1 MTFIIESLFAVFKDF
16 HWLVSIDTLLIF
28 FVNYLMFHAAGRVKI
43 SWRLLLLGGLL
54 SVVLTPLLPMGF
66 KFLLNPLIL
75 FCFSYY
81 KRPDLPWIEPVFNSF
96 YAWGTTNIIIRGLS
110 LIVFPLLLG
119 ADLTSRIPES
129 LTEFICVVVTYPIY
143 LLVHRF
149 IGYEYLQVEEK
160 ERLRIHFT
168 PIVIGVSFAFL
179 SYGLLNEFMP
189 YFASIWPVEVV
200 NNYAKL
206 VVLLATGAF
215 FIVVSYANQW
225 IKDELFLEL
234 KEEQERHFQSLQESS
249 RHILHLYQELYRDG
263 VPKVVVPKKAKT
275 VLATSQEGDSQNL
288 SEEEV
293 PFSKV
298 MPDIPNL
305 LSQLLR
311 SVIESKYMEFHAV
324 GVDFIMEVP
333 DPISPSHIDIVDL
346 SAVLTTFLDNA
357 LLRAHGQENSL
368 VRLSYY
374 QSGEVQVLSV
384 ETILSQDSAE
394 APHKAYENHL
404 SINEQLAL
412 RMKSSSID
420 SNLNTKQL
428 VKKYIERR
436 FDV

>member
-298 MPDIPNL
+298 MPDISNL

-324 GVDFIMEVP
+324 GIDFIMEVP
-333 DPISPSHIDIVDL
+333 DPISPSHIDIVEL

-384 ETILSQDSAE
+384 ETTLSQDSAE

-404 SINEQLAL
+404 SINEQLEDI
-412 RMKSSSID
+412 M
-420 SNLNTKQL
+420 
-428 VKKYIERR
+428 ERYPQSKLSFKNDKFIYR
-436 FDV
+436 QQFEY

>member
-189 YFASIWPVEVV
+189 YFASIWPVEVI

-324 GVDFIMEVP
+324 GIDFIMEVP

-374 QSGEVQVLSV
+374 QSDEVQVLSV
-384 ETILSQDSAE
+384 ETTLSQDSAE

-404 SINEQLAL
+404 SINEQLEDI
-412 RMKSSSID
+412 M
-420 SNLNTKQL
+420 
-428 VKKYIERR
+428 ERYPQSKLSFKNDKFIYR
-436 FDV
+436 QQFEY

>member
-43 SWRLLLLGGLL
+43 SWWLLLLGGLL

-119 ADLTSRIPES
+119 DDLTSRIPES

-234 KEEQERHFQSLQESS
+234 KEEQDRHFQSLQESS

-324 GVDFIMEVP
+324 GIDFIMEVP

-384 ETILSQDSAE
+384 ETTLSQDSAE

-404 SINEQLAL
+404 SINEQ
-412 RMKSSSID
+412 
-420 SNLNTKQL
+420 
-428 VKKYIERR
+428 IEDIMERYPQSKLSFKNDKFIYR
-436 FDV
+436 QQFEC

>member
-1 MTFIIESLFAVFKDF
+1 MTSIIESLLAAFKDF

-189 YFASIWPVEVV
+189 YFTSIWPVEVV

-206 VVLLATGAF
+206 VILLATGAF

-298 MPDIPNL
+298 MPDISNL

-324 GVDFIMEVP
+324 GIDFIMEVP

-357 LLRAHGQENSL
+357 LLIAHGQENSL

-404 SINEQLAL
+404 SINEQLEDI
-412 RMKSSSID
+412 M
-420 SNLNTKQL
+420 
-428 VKKYIERR
+428 ERYPQSKLSFKNEKFIYR
-436 FDV
+436 QQFEY

>member
-1 MTFIIESLFAVFKDF
+1 MTSIIESLFAVFKDF

-129 LTEFICVVVTYPIY
+129 LTEFFCVVFTYPIY

-324 GVDFIMEVP
+324 GIDFIMEVS

-384 ETILSQDSAE
+384 ETTLSQDSAE

-404 SINEQLAL
+404 SINEQLEDI
-412 RMKSSSID
+412 M
-420 SNLNTKQL
+420 
-428 VKKYIERR
+428 ERYPQSKLSFKNDKFIYR
-436 FDV
+436 QQFEY

>member
-43 SWRLLLLGGLL
+43 SWWLLLLGGLL

-298 MPDIPNL
+298 MPDISNL

-324 GVDFIMEVP
+324 GIDFIMEVP

-357 LLRAHGQENSL
+357 LLRAHDQENSL

-384 ETILSQDSAE
+384 ETTLSQDSAE

-404 SINEQLAL
+404 SINEQ
-412 RMKSSSID
+412 
-420 SNLNTKQL
+420 
-428 VKKYIERR
+428 IEDIMERYPQSKLSFKNDKFIYR
-436 FDV
+436 QQFEY

>member
-1 MTFIIESLFAVFKDF
+1 MTSIIESLLAVFKDF

-43 SWRLLLLGGLL
+43 SWWLLLLGGLL

-298 MPDIPNL
+298 MPDISNL

-324 GVDFIMEVP
+324 GIDFIMEVP

-357 LLRAHGQENSL
+357 LLRAHGQDNSL

-384 ETILSQDSAE
+384 ETTLSQDSAK

-404 SINEQLAL
+404 SINEQ
-412 RMKSSSID
+412 
-420 SNLNTKQL
+420 
-428 VKKYIERR
+428 IEDIMERYPQSKLSFKNDKFIYR
-436 FDV
+436 QQFEY

>member
-1 MTFIIESLFAVFKDF
+1 MTSIIESLFAVFKDF

-298 MPDIPNL
+298 MPDISNL

-324 GVDFIMEVP
+324 GIDFIMEVP

-357 LLRAHGQENSL
+357 LLIAHGQENSL

-384 ETILSQDSAE
+384 ETLLSQDSAE

-404 SINEQLAL
+404 SINEQLEDI
-412 RMKSSSID
+412 M
-420 SNLNTKQL
+420 
-428 VKKYIERR
+428 ERYPQSKLSFKNEKFIYR
-436 FDV
+436 QQFEY

>member
-119 ADLTSRIPES
+119 DDLMSRIPES
-129 LTEFICVVVTYPIY
+129 LTEFICVIVTYPLY

-206 VVLLATGAF
+206 AVLLATGAF

-263 VPKVVVPKKAKT
+263 VPKVVVSKKAKT

-298 MPDIPNL
+298 MPDISNL

-324 GVDFIMEVP
+324 GIDFIMEVP

-384 ETILSQDSAE
+384 ETTLSQDSAE

-404 SINEQLAL
+404 SINEQ
-412 RMKSSSID
+412 
-420 SNLNTKQL
+420 
-428 VKKYIERR
+428 IEDIMERYPQSKLSFKNDKFIYR
-436 FDV
+436 QQFEY

>member
-1 MTFIIESLFAVFKDF
+1 MTSIIESLFAVFKDF

-288 SEEEV
+288 CEEEV

-298 MPDIPNL
+298 MPDISNL

-324 GVDFIMEVP
+324 GIDFIMEVP

-384 ETILSQDSAE
+384 ETTLSQDSAE

-404 SINEQLAL
+404 SINEQLEDI
-412 RMKSSSID
+412 M
-420 SNLNTKQL
+420 
-428 VKKYIERR
+428 ERYPQSKLSFKNDQFIYR
-436 FDV
+436 QQFEC

>member
-1 MTFIIESLFAVFKDF
+1 MTSIIESLFAVFKDF

-43 SWRLLLLGGLL
+43 SWWLLLLGGLL

-129 LTEFICVVVTYPIY
+129 LTEFICVVVTYPLY

-298 MPDIPNL
+298 MPDISNL

-311 SVIESKYMEFHAV
+311 SVIESKYMEFNAV
-324 GVDFIMEVP
+324 GIDFIMEVP

-346 SAVLTTFLDNA
+346 SAVLMTFLDNA

-384 ETILSQDSAE
+384 ETTLSQDSAD

-404 SINEQLAL
+404 SINEQLEDI
-412 RMKSSSID
+412 M
-420 SNLNTKQL
+420 
-428 VKKYIERR
+428 ERYPQSKLSFKNDKFIYR
-436 FDV
+436 QQFEC

>member
-1 MTFIIESLFAVFKDF
+1 MTSIIESLFAVFKDF

-298 MPDIPNL
+298 MPDISNL

-311 SVIESKYMEFHAV
+311 SVIESKYMEFNAV
-324 GVDFIMEVP
+324 GIDFIMEVP

-384 ETILSQDSAE
+384 ETTLSQDSAD

-404 SINEQLAL
+404 SINEQLEDI
-412 RMKSSSID
+412 M
-420 SNLNTKQL
+420 
-428 VKKYIERR
+428 ERYPQSKLSFKNDKFIYR
-436 FDV
+436 QQFEC

>member
-234 KEEQERHFQSLQESS
+234 KEEQDRHFQSLQESS

-324 GVDFIMEVP
+324 GIDFIMEVP

-384 ETILSQDSAE
+384 ETTLSQDSAE

-404 SINEQLAL
+404 SINEQ
-412 RMKSSSID
+412 
-420 SNLNTKQL
+420 
-428 VKKYIERR
+428 IEDIMDRYPQSKLSFKNDKFIYR
-436 FDV
+436 QQFEY

>member
-43 SWRLLLLGGLL
+43 PWRLLLLGGLL

-298 MPDIPNL
+298 MPDISNL

-324 GVDFIMEVP
+324 GIDFIMEVP

-384 ETILSQDSAE
+384 ETTLSQDSAE

-404 SINEQLAL
+404 SINEQ
-412 RMKSSSID
+412 
-420 SNLNTKQL
+420 
-428 VKKYIERR
+428 IEDIMERYPQSKLSFKNDKFIYR
-436 FDV
+436 QQFEY

>member
-1 MTFIIESLFAVFKDF
+1 MTSIIESLLAVFKDF

-110 LIVFPLLLG
+110 LIVFPFLLG

-298 MPDIPNL
+298 MPDISNL

-324 GVDFIMEVP
+324 GIDFIMEVP

-404 SINEQLAL
+404 SINEQLEDI
-412 RMKSSSID
+412 M
-420 SNLNTKQL
+420 
-428 VKKYIERR
+428 ERYPQSKLSFKNEKFIYR
-436 FDV
+436 QQFEY

>member
-1 MTFIIESLFAVFKDF
+1 MTSIVEGLLAVLKDLQ
-16 HWLVSIDTLLIF
+16 WLIVIDTLLVF
-28 FVNYLMFHAAGRVKI
+28 LVNYLMFNAAGRVKV
-43 SWRLLLLGGLL
+43 SWRLLLVGGLI
-54 SVVLTPLLPMGF
+54 SVVLTPILPIGF

-96 YAWGTTNIIIRGLS
+96 YAWGTTNIIMRGLS
-110 LIVFPLLLG
+110 FFILPLLLG
-119 ADLTSRIPES
+119 DDLVSRIPEP
-129 LTEFICVVVTYPIY
+129 LTTFMCVVATYPLY
-143 LLVHRF
+143 LLIHRF

-179 SYGLLNEFMP
+179 SYGLLNDFMP

-206 VVLLATGAF
+206 IVLLATGAF

-263 VPKVVVPKKAKT
+263 VPKVVVPKKVKT
-275 VLATSQEGDSQNL
+275 VLATSQEGDTQNL
-288 SEEEV
+288 SDEEV

-298 MPDIPNL
+298 MPDISNL

-333 DPISPSHIDIVDL
+333 DPISPVHIDVVDL

-368 VRLSYY
+368 VRMSYY
-374 QSGEVQVLSV
+374 QRGEVQVLSV
-384 ETILSQDSAE
+384 ETTLSQDSAE
-394 APHKAYENHL
+394 APHEAYESHL
-404 SINEQLAL
+404 SINEQLEDI
-412 RMKSSSID
+412 M
-420 SNLNTKQL
+420 
-428 VKKYIERR
+428 ERYPQSKLSFKNDTFIYR
-436 FDV
+436 QQFEY

>member
-1 MTFIIESLFAVFKDF
+1 MTSIIESLFAVFKDF

-275 VLATSQEGDSQNL
+275 ILATSQEGDSQNL

-298 MPDIPNL
+298 MPDISNL

-324 GVDFIMEVP
+324 GIDFIMEVP

-384 ETILSQDSAE
+384 ETTLSQDNAE

-404 SINEQLAL
+404 SINEQLEDI
-412 RMKSSSID
+412 M
-420 SNLNTKQL
+420 
-428 VKKYIERR
+428 ERYPQSKLSFKNDKFIYR
-436 FDV
+436 QQFEC

>member
-298 MPDIPNL
+298 MPDISNL

-324 GVDFIMEVP
+324 GIDFIMEVP

-404 SINEQLAL
+404 SINEQLEDIMESYPQSKL
-412 RMKSSSID
+412 SFKNDKLIYR
-420 SNLNTKQL
+420 QQFE
-428 VKKYIERR
+428 Y
-436 FDV
+436 

>member
-1 MTFIIESLFAVFKDF
+1 MTSIIESLFAVFKDF

-54 SVVLTPLLPMGF
+54 SVVLIPLLPMGF

-298 MPDIPNL
+298 MPDISNL

-324 GVDFIMEVP
+324 GIDFIMEVP

-374 QSGEVQVLSV
+374 QSGELQVLSV
-384 ETILSQDSAE
+384 ETTLSQDSTE

-404 SINEQLAL
+404 SINEQLEDI
-412 RMKSSSID
+412 M
-420 SNLNTKQL
+420 
-428 VKKYIERR
+428 ERYPQSKLSFKNDKFIYR
-436 FDV
+436 QQFEC

>member
-1 MTFIIESLFAVFKDF
+1 MTSIIESLFAVFKDF

-129 LTEFICVVVTYPIY
+129 LTEFTCVVVTYPIY

-263 VPKVVVPKKAKT
+263 VPKVVVSKKAKT

-324 GVDFIMEVP
+324 GIDFIMEVP

-357 LLRAHGQENSL
+357 LLRAHDQENSL

-384 ETILSQDSAE
+384 ETTLSQDSAE

-404 SINEQLAL
+404 SINEQ
-412 RMKSSSID
+412 
-420 SNLNTKQL
+420 
-428 VKKYIERR
+428 IEDIMERYPQSKLSFKNDKLIYR
-436 FDV
+436 QQFEY

>member
-1 MTFIIESLFAVFKDF
+1 MTSIIESLFAVFKDF

-189 YFASIWPVEVV
+189 YFTSIWPVEVV

-298 MPDIPNL
+298 MPDISNL

-324 GVDFIMEVP
+324 GIDFIMEVP

-384 ETILSQDSAE
+384 ETTLSQDSAE

-404 SINEQLAL
+404 SINEQLEDI
-412 RMKSSSID
+412 M
-420 SNLNTKQL
+420 
-428 VKKYIERR
+428 ERYPQSKLSFKNEKFIYR
-436 FDV
+436 QQFEY

>member
-206 VVLLATGAF
+206 AVLLATGAF

-263 VPKVVVPKKAKT
+263 VPKVVVSKKAKT

-298 MPDIPNL
+298 MPDISNL

-324 GVDFIMEVP
+324 GIDFIMEVL

-384 ETILSQDSAE
+384 ETTLSQDSAE

-404 SINEQLAL
+404 SINEQ
-412 RMKSSSID
+412 
-420 SNLNTKQL
+420 
-428 VKKYIERR
+428 IEDIMERYPQSKLSFKNDKFIYR
-436 FDV
+436 QQFEY

>member
-1 MTFIIESLFAVFKDF
+1 MTSIIESLFAVFKDF

-43 SWRLLLLGGLL
+43 SWWLLLLGGLL

-298 MPDIPNL
+298 MPDISNL

-324 GVDFIMEVP
+324 GIDFIMEVP

-357 LLRAHGQENSL
+357 LLRAHGQDNSL

-384 ETILSQDSAE
+384 ETTLSQDSAK

-404 SINEQLAL
+404 SINEQ
-412 RMKSSSID
+412 
-420 SNLNTKQL
+420 
-428 VKKYIERR
+428 IEDIMERYPQSKLSFKNDKFIYR
-436 FDV
+436 QQFEC

>member
-1 MTFIIESLFAVFKDF
+1 MTSIIESLLAVFKDF

-206 VVLLATGAF
+206 AVLLATGAF

-263 VPKVVVPKKAKT
+263 VPKVVVSKKAKT

-298 MPDIPNL
+298 MPDISNL

-324 GVDFIMEVP
+324 GIDFIMEVP

-357 LLRAHGQENSL
+357 LLRAHGQDNSL

-384 ETILSQDSAE
+384 ETTLSQDSAK

-404 SINEQLAL
+404 SINEQ
-412 RMKSSSID
+412 
-420 SNLNTKQL
+420 
-428 VKKYIERR
+428 IEDIMERYPQSKLSFKNDKFIYR
-436 FDV
+436 QQFEY

>member
-298 MPDIPNL
+298 MPDISNL

-324 GVDFIMEVP
+324 GIDFIMEVP
-333 DPISPSHIDIVDL
+333 DPISPTHIDIVDL

-384 ETILSQDSAE
+384 ETTLSQDSAE

-404 SINEQLAL
+404 SINEQLEDI
-412 RMKSSSID
+412 M
-420 SNLNTKQL
+420 
-428 VKKYIERR
+428 ERYPQSKLSFKNDKFIYR
-436 FDV
+436 QQFEY

>member
-263 VPKVVVPKKAKT
+263 VPKVVVSKKAKT

-298 MPDIPNL
+298 MPDISNL

-324 GVDFIMEVP
+324 GIDFIMEVP

-384 ETILSQDSAE
+384 ETTLSQDSAE

-404 SINEQLAL
+404 SINEQLEDI
-412 RMKSSSID
+412 M
-420 SNLNTKQL
+420 
-428 VKKYIERR
+428 ERYPQSKLSFKNDKFIYR
-436 FDV
+436 QQFEY

>member
-1 MTFIIESLFAVFKDF
+1 MTSIIESLLAAFKDF

-43 SWRLLLLGGLL
+43 SWWLLLLGGLL

-129 LTEFICVVVTYPIY
+129 LTEFFCVVFTYPIY

-324 GVDFIMEVP
+324 GIDFIMEVP

-384 ETILSQDSAE
+384 ETTLSQDSAE

-404 SINEQLAL
+404 SINEQLEDI
-412 RMKSSSID
+412 M
-420 SNLNTKQL
+420 
-428 VKKYIERR
+428 ERYPQSKLSFKNDKFIYR
-436 FDV
+436 QQFEY

>member
-263 VPKVVVPKKAKT
+263 VPKVVVSKKAKT

-298 MPDIPNL
+298 MPDISNL
-305 LSQLLR
+305 LSQLIR

-324 GVDFIMEVP
+324 GIDFIMEVP

-404 SINEQLAL
+404 SINEQLEDI
-412 RMKSSSID
+412 M
-420 SNLNTKQL
+420 
-428 VKKYIERR
+428 ERYPQSKLSFKNEKFIYR
-436 FDV
+436 QQFEY

>member
-119 ADLTSRIPES
+119 ADLTSRISES

-324 GVDFIMEVP
+324 GIDFIMEVP

-384 ETILSQDSAE
+384 ETTLSQDSAE

-404 SINEQLAL
+404 SINEQLEDI
-412 RMKSSSID
+412 M
-420 SNLNTKQL
+420 
-428 VKKYIERR
+428 ERYPQSKLSFKNDKFIYR
-436 FDV
+436 QQFEC

>member
-1 MTFIIESLFAVFKDF
+1 MTSIIESLFAVFKDF

-298 MPDIPNL
+298 MPDISNL

-324 GVDFIMEVP
+324 GIDFIMEVP
-333 DPISPSHIDIVDL
+333 DPISSSHIDIVDL

-357 LLRAHGQENSL
+357 LLRAHGQDNSL

-384 ETILSQDSAE
+384 ETTLSQDSAK

-404 SINEQLAL
+404 SINEQLEDI
-412 RMKSSSID
+412 M
-420 SNLNTKQL
+420 
-428 VKKYIERR
+428 ERYPQSKFSFKNDKFIYR
-436 FDV
+436 QQFEY

>member
-275 VLATSQEGDSQNL
+275 ILATSQEGDSQNL

-298 MPDIPNL
+298 MPDISNL

-324 GVDFIMEVP
+324 EIDFIMEIP

-384 ETILSQDSAE
+384 ETTLSQDSAE

-404 SINEQLAL
+404 SINEQ
-412 RMKSSSID
+412 
-420 SNLNTKQL
+420 
-428 VKKYIERR
+428 IEDIMERYPQSKLSFKNDKFIYR
-436 FDV
+436 QQFEY

>member
-1 MTFIIESLFAVFKDF
+1 MTSIIESLFAVFKDF

-119 ADLTSRIPES
+119 ADLMSRIPES

-298 MPDIPNL
+298 MPDISNL
-305 LSQLLR
+305 LSQLIR

-324 GVDFIMEVP
+324 GIDFIMEVP

-404 SINEQLAL
+404 SINEQLEDI
-412 RMKSSSID
+412 M
-420 SNLNTKQL
+420 
-428 VKKYIERR
+428 ERYPQSKLSFKNEKFIYR
-436 FDV
+436 QQFEY

>member
-1 MTFIIESLFAVFKDF
+1 MTSIIESLLAAFKDF

-43 SWRLLLLGGLL
+43 SWWLLLLGGLL

-119 ADLTSRIPES
+119 DDLMSRIPES
-129 LTEFICVVVTYPIY
+129 LTEFICVVVTYPLY

-298 MPDIPNL
+298 MPDISNL

-324 GVDFIMEVP
+324 GIDFIMEVP

-357 LLRAHGQENSL
+357 LLRAHGQDNSL

-384 ETILSQDSAE
+384 ETTLSQDSAK

-404 SINEQLAL
+404 SINEQ
-412 RMKSSSID
+412 
-420 SNLNTKQL
+420 
-428 VKKYIERR
+428 IEDIMERYPQSKLSFKNDKFIYR
-436 FDV
+436 QQFEY

>member
-1 MTFIIESLFAVFKDF
+1 MTSIIESLFAVFKDF

-263 VPKVVVPKKAKT
+263 VPKVVVSKKSKT

-298 MPDIPNL
+298 MPDISNL

-311 SVIESKYMEFHAV
+311 SVIESKYMEFNAV
-324 GVDFIMEVP
+324 GIDFIMEVP

-384 ETILSQDSAE
+384 ETTLSQDSAD

-404 SINEQLAL
+404 SINEQLEDI
-412 RMKSSSID
+412 M
-420 SNLNTKQL
+420 
-428 VKKYIERR
+428 ERYPQSKLSFKNDKFIYR
-436 FDV
+436 QQFEC

>member
-119 ADLTSRIPES
+119 DDLMSRIPES
-129 LTEFICVVVTYPIY
+129 LTEFICVVVTYPLY

-168 PIVIGVSFAFL
+168 PIVIGISFAFL
-179 SYGLLNEFMP
+179 SYGLLNDFMP

-206 VVLLATGAF
+206 IVLLATGAF

-249 RHILHLYQELYRDG
+249 RHILHLYQDLYRDG
-263 VPKVVVPKKAKT
+263 VPKVVVPKKVKT
-275 VLATSQEGDSQNL
+275 VLATSQEGDTQNL

-298 MPDIPNL
+298 MPDISNL

-324 GVDFIMEVP
+324 GIDFIMEVP

-384 ETILSQDSAE
+384 ETTLSQDSAE

-404 SINEQLAL
+404 SINEQ
-412 RMKSSSID
+412 
-420 SNLNTKQL
+420 
-428 VKKYIERR
+428 IEDIMERYPQSKLSFKNDKFIYR
-436 FDV
+436 QQFEY

>member
-234 KEEQERHFQSLQESS
+234 KEEQDRHFQSLQESS

-298 MPDIPNL
+298 MPDISNL

-384 ETILSQDSAE
+384 ETTLSQDSAE

-404 SINEQLAL
+404 SINEQLEDI
-412 RMKSSSID
+412 M
-420 SNLNTKQL
+420 
-428 VKKYIERR
+428 ERYPQSKLSFKNDKFIYR
-436 FDV
+436 QQFEY

>member
-1 MTFIIESLFAVFKDF
+1 MTSIIESLFAVFKDF

-96 YAWGTTNIIIRGLS
+96 YAWGTTNIIMRGLS
-110 LIVFPLLLG
+110 LIVFPLLWG

-324 GVDFIMEVP
+324 GIDFIMEVP

-384 ETILSQDSAE
+384 ETTLSQDSAE

-404 SINEQLAL
+404 SINEQLEDI
-412 RMKSSSID
+412 M
-420 SNLNTKQL
+420 
-428 VKKYIERR
+428 ERYPQSKLSFKNDKFIYR
-436 FDV
+436 QQFEY

>member
-1 MTFIIESLFAVFKDF
+1 MTSIIESLFAVFKDF

-110 LIVFPLLLG
+110 LNVFPLLLG

-298 MPDIPNL
+298 MPDISNL

-324 GVDFIMEVP
+324 GIDFIMEVP

-384 ETILSQDSAE
+384 ETTLSQDSAE

-404 SINEQLAL
+404 SINEQ
-412 RMKSSSID
+412 
-420 SNLNTKQL
+420 
-428 VKKYIERR
+428 IEDIMERYPQSKLSFKNDKFIYR
-436 FDV
+436 QQFEC